1 VKVIVH
7 GGAGSNPDEPAPRQ
21 ATLDEA
27 AAAGAAEADPVDAVE
42 AAIRV
47 LEADARFNAGTGGAV
62 QSDGVIRTDAGVM
75 TSGRNG
81 RSAERGDGEAVS
93 DRAPGD
99 DREESPND
107 RTGSAATREAGDDR
121 EESPDERTGSAATR
135 EAGDDREESPNDRTG
150 STATREAGAVA
161 SMPGVEAAVSVAR
174 AVMEET
180 PHVLLNGVHAVD
192 FAADVGVDVE
202 CDLWSDDTRERWD
215 DLDDHPEGGPLEHR
229 DWIRDKFG
237 QRVAERSEATE
248 GASDV
253 SGRGATGGTEEP
265 RSSGEAASSDPEGRD
280 RKDHDTVGAVA
291 SGGGRFATATST
303 GGRWL
308 ALAGRV
314 GDVPQIGSGFYA
326 APAGAA
332 SATGAG
338 EDIAKATLTRR
349 AVRHLEN
356 GLDAQAA
363 ADRAI
368 EEFEEM
374 TGSSAGVIVLDS
386 GGGYGEAFNSERMQT
401 ARDRA

>member
-1 VKVIVH
+1 MQVIVH
-7 GGAGSNPDEPAPRQ
+7 GGAGTSVSEPVPRQ

-27 AAAGAAEADPVDAVE
+27 ADAGASEADPVDAVE

-47 LEADARFNAGTGGAV
+47 LEADSRFNAGTGGAV

-75 TSGRNG
+75 TS
-81 RSAERGDGEAVS
+81 
-93 DRAPGD
+93 DRD
-99 DREESPND
+99 
-107 RTGSAATREAGDDR
+107 
-121 EESPDERTGSAATR
+121 
-135 EAGDDREESPNDRTG
+135 
-150 STATREAGAVA
+150 AGAAA
-161 SMPGVEAAVSVAR
+161 SMPGVEAAISVAR

-202 CDLWSDDTRERWD
+202 RDLWTADTRQRWD
-215 DLDDHPEGGPLEHR
+215 DLGDHPEGSPLDHR
-229 DWIRDKFG
+229 DWIQDKFG
-237 QRVAERSEATE
+237 T
-248 GASDV
+248 
-253 SGRGATGGTEEP
+253 T
-265 RSSGEAASSDPEGRD
+265 DPEGRNQ
-280 RKDHDTVGAVA
+280 KDHDTVGAVA
-291 SGGGRFATATST
+291 FDGETLAAATST

-356 GLDAQAA
+356 GLGAQAA

-368 EEFEEM
+368 EEFGEL

-386 GGGYGEAFNSERMQT
+386 DGGFGEAFNSEQMQT
-401 ARDRA
+401 ARV